1 MLPQLWI
8 CLSSSIVYSKLNSN
22 SQWVSSLSS
31 SRTDSKWKQAI
42 HNLFNGT
49 NIFQSWIQQKWSQH
63 QLKPLQI
70 ELQIR
75 SLQETWWTI
84 VYYCWYK
91 FVWFPTIYSRCAN
104 KSDQK
109 GGGGEWSITRF
120 GGDALMQTKDLGWN
134 VILQLI
140 TERIKPVEKAFLLT
154 SKVIGCGQ
162 QPNTHDLETNW
173 YMSWN
178 WLDPNEKNH
187 LSWWWR
193 EKKVDLTRSIY
204 MDRLDI
210 CPEKFHFWRPFPKW
224 SELRIQWGKC
234 YIRL

>member
-8 CLSSSIVYSKLNSN
+8 CLSSSFVYSKLNSN
-22 SQWVSSLSS
+22 RQWVSSLSS
-31 SRTDSKWKQAI
+31 SRRWWKQAI
-42 HNLFNGT
+42 HNLFNVT
-49 NIFQSWIQQKWSQH
+49 NIIQSWIQQKWSQH

-173 YMSWN
+173 YMSWS

-187 LSWWWR
+187 LLMMGGEKSWPH
-193 EKKVDLTRSIY
+193 KV
-204 MDRLDI
+204 DRLDI
-210 CPEKFHFWRPFPKW
+210 CPEKFHFWGPFPKC
-224 SELRIQWGKC
+224 SKLRFQWGKY
-234 YIRL
+234 YIWL